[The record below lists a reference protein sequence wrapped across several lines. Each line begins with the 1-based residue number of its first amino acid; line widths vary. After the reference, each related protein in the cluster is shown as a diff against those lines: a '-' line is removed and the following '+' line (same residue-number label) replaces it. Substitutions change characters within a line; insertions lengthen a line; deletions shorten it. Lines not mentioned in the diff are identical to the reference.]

1 MHLGHIP
8 TGALIVAGLGWMA
21 MPPTARAADSTR
33 SDVDSLE
40 EIIVTA
46 TKRAER
52 ALDVAASIS
61 VIGAAELERMH
72 VTSLQDLAA
81 IAPGLVIQSGGS
93 PGQTSIILR
102 GLPALSSGSLVAT
115 VIDEV
120 AVGSSA
126 SWVEEQIFELDM
138 LPYDIERIE
147 ILRGP
152 QGTLYGAN
160 SMGGVLKYVTKDP
173 SLTKSE
179 LQVGADTFGIKGGG
193 VPGGGARGSWSTPL
207 IEGTLAVRV
216 SLYDQESPGY
226 IANPVRGLHH
236 ENTLAQH
243 GGRLAM
249 LWQPATDLTV
259 KLQGIY
265 QRIDSAGDAVVFA
278 ALRGS
283 PRDPFYRPGNWLGG
297 DLTYSHAVPEPFSS
311 DVKFVSDTLEWHT
324 AFADLVSVTAYSD
337 KVVAQIQDW
346 SSVIGYLQPILDPSV
361 TSTLNRARYQATVKK
376 VSQEVR
382 LASQSGQ
389 RLEWLAGVYYTDERA
404 TNDQYLDA
412 LDNQLKLIPSL
423 NPFVAAHIPSSYT
436 EAALFGS
443 LTYRITDRFD
453 LTGGMRWL
461 RNRQLVDQEVLPGVY
476 IPGSHSQARSAE
488 TPKTYAFSAR
498 YHPWPDAMVY
508 LRVASGYRPGT
519 PNLVVPG
526 YPEIT
531 AQSNSDTMVN
541 YEIGIKSEF
550 MNRKASLDLAVFK
563 INWSDLQI
571 DIQTSDGRISYV
583 VNAGK
588 VTSEGFEVAATYWPT
603 DAIHLAV
610 NAAYAD
616 AFATEAVPA
625 ASIFLGTRLP
635 ASPKWTA
642 AATIDC
648 RLADLNQWTPH
659 VSGSWRYIAAQ
670 YSTLST
676 APPPV
681 GLMPGYWW
689 VDIDLRMT
697 KGRYDFSLYAK
708 NLFDKRAFSS
718 GGPGTD
724 NTTGASSFGGVPI
737 QPRVVG
743 LDVRVRL

>member
-1 MHLGHIP
+1 MNSGHWP
-8 TGALIVAGLGWMA
+8 AGGLIGAGLGGMA
-21 MPPTARAADSTR
+21 MPPPARAADSTR

-193 VPGGGARGSWSTPL
+193 VPGGGARGSWSRPL
-207 IEGTLAVRV
+207 IEGTLAVLV
-216 SLYDQESPGY
+216 SLYDQDSPGY

-249 LWQPATDLTV
+249 LWPPATDLTV

-324 AFADLVSVTAYSD
+324 PFADLVSVTAYSA
-337 KVVAQIQDW
+337 KVVGQIQDW

-376 VSQEVR
+376 GSQEDR
-382 LASQSGQ
+382 LASQSSQ
-389 RLEWLAGVYYTDERA
+389 RL
-404 TNDQYLDA
+404 A
-412 LDNQLKLIPSL
+412 LLPR
-423 NPFVAAHIPSSYT
+423 SY
-436 EAALFGS
+436 
-443 LTYRITDRFD
+443 
-453 LTGGMRWL
+453 
-461 RNRQLVDQEVLPGVY
+461 
-476 IPGSHSQARSAE
+476 
-488 TPKTYAFSAR
+488 
-498 YHPWPDAMVY
+498 
-508 LRVASGYRPGT
+508 
-519 PNLVVPG
+519 
-526 YPEIT
+526 
-531 AQSNSDTMVN
+531 
-541 YEIGIKSEF
+541 
-550 MNRKASLDLAVFK
+550 
-563 INWSDLQI
+563 
-571 DIQTSDGRISYV
+571 
-583 VNAGK
+583 
-588 VTSEGFEVAATYWPT
+588 
-603 DAIHLAV
+603 
-610 NAAYAD
+610 
-616 AFATEAVPA
+616 
-625 ASIFLGTRLP
+625 
-635 ASPKWTA
+635 
-642 AATIDC
+642 
-648 RLADLNQWTPH
+648 
-659 VSGSWRYIAAQ
+659 
-670 YSTLST
+670 
-676 APPPV
+676 
-681 GLMPGYWW
+681 
-689 VDIDLRMT
+689 
-697 KGRYDFSLYAK
+697 
-708 NLFDKRAFSS
+708 
-718 GGPGTD
+718 
-724 NTTGASSFGGVPI
+724 
-737 QPRVVG
+737 
-743 LDVRVRL
+743 